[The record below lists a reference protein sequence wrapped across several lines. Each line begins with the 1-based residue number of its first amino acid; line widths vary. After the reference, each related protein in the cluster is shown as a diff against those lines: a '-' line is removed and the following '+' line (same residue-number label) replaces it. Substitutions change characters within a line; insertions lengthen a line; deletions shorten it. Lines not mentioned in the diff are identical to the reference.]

1 VHLGAGC
8 QGVLTEATPSSSRLL
23 QLRSALLGRKGPA
36 AGEKAAKRLTA
47 DQWQFKSKGRQGTTR
62 VKKNGEI
69 VTRLVQDACIFLNRP
84 DFHRGPGCAL
94 HVMAI
99 DNEESYIPL
108 KPEVCWQLPL
118 RRDDEVEDDGHV
130 ITRISQWNR
139 SHWGAGGADFH
150 WWCTED
156 PNASSARTASS
167 TRCPK
172 SWSRWSVNTSTTNYG
187 PTWTSAQH
195 SPRAPDFPPRYA
207 KAGLTLGGEGV
218 LFIERRSGQRTQNL
232 VVTVLFGETPL
243 RVDVFGRG
251 ATFHTGGG
259 AGAGRAF
266 EFASF
271 NKRRWRPFF
280 TSTPHWPQ
288 SITGGDHNQEY

>member
-1 VHLGAGC
+1 VSSIPSDTHEWISFEDTKRQRTWMFDVTFLESNWKCIFGAGC
-8 QGVLTEATPSSSRLL
+8 QGVLTEATPELVQGCCSYGAHFSDEKDQR
-23 QLRSALLGRKGPA
+23 RV
-36 AGEKAAKRLTA
+36 EKAAKRLTA

-156 PNASSARTASS
+156 PNAFVGKDRVVDSMSEELVAMVGQHVYDQLRAYMDK
-167 TRCPK
+167 R
-172 SWSRWSVNTSTTNYG
+172 
-187 PTWTSAQH
+187 SAQPKGTRLPH
-195 SPRAPDFPPRYA
+195 PVMRKRA
-207 KAGLTLGGEGV
+207 
-218 LFIERRSGQRTQNL
+218 
-232 VVTVLFGETPL
+232 
-243 RVDVFGRG
+243 
-251 ATFHTGGG
+251 
-259 AGAGRAF
+259 
-266 EFASF
+266 
-271 NKRRWRPFF
+271 
-280 TSTPHWPQ
+280 
-288 SITGGDHNQEY
+288 

>member
-1 VHLGAGC
+1 V
-8 QGVLTEATPSSSRLL
+8 
-23 QLRSALLGRKGPA
+23 
-36 AGEKAAKRLTA
+36 EKAAKRLTA

-156 PNASSARTASS
+156 PNAFVGKDRVVDSMSEELVAMVGQHVYDQLR
-167 TRCPK
+167 
-172 SWSRWSVNTSTTNYG
+172 

-195 SPRAPDFPPRYA
+195 SPRAPDFP
-207 KAGLTLGGEGV
+207 
-218 LFIERRSGQRTQNL
+218 
-232 VVTVLFGETPL
+232 TPL
-243 RVDVFGRG
+243 CESGLNSRRRG
-251 ATFHTGGG
+251 GPLH
-259 AGAGRAF
+259 
-266 EFASF
+266 
-271 NKRRWRPFF
+271 
-280 TSTPHWPQ
+280 
-288 SITGGDHNQEY
+288 